1 MNSNNKAI
9 TSVSEFITEIERH
22 YSDGKE
28 YFFRGESKDYVT
40 IIPNL
45 YREPTWL
52 IKDSTDY
59 YKRLSIELGLKNTDS
74 ISVIDQ
80 MATLQ
85 HYGAKS
91 RLLDITSNA
100 LIALFFAVE
109 NTAEEK
115 NGIVRVFNGK
125 VFFDSGHTIAAKTAA
140 NFMDIS
146 LIKNFYKYC
155 HDFLNSQEFLKNI
168 REAIIQCSTYGNGLK
183 CSNDLNNVEPYPI
196 NNSAN
201 VIAELRHMTTSEMM
215 KKMPSFDLIDFMEKL
230 NQITKTRERLNKPLA
245 IFFDMHLPQIY
256 LSTFSNDRIKRQQGA
271 FITPPILGGGDR
283 DNPEEVNTLYKAKVK
298 KNFSELKSE
307 YENLHVKNK
316 LPEHL
321 INGKLSSDNAIRS
334 ETKSSDNEK
343 DEKLSE
349 VYQYVKQ
356 LNYELSNQFD
366 DEIKE
371 LRNKFLQLLYD
382 MNYSGYQQALT
393 YSIKKLEKNTIA
405 IDGKSKRKIKQ
416 TLNILGINEGTVYPD
431 LEHISDS
438 LIENLYS
445 WDNGIKF

>member
-183 CSNDLNNVEPYPI
+183 WSNDLNNVEPYPI

-283 DNPEEVNTLYKAKVK
+283 DNPEEVNTLYKAKV
-298 KNFSELKSE
+298 
-307 YENLHVKNK
+307 
-316 LPEHL
+316 
-321 INGKLSSDNAIRS
+321 
-334 ETKSSDNEK
+334 
-343 DEKLSE
+343 
-349 VYQYVKQ
+349 
-356 LNYELSNQFD
+356 
-366 DEIKE
+366 
-371 LRNKFLQLLYD
+371 
-382 MNYSGYQQALT
+382 
-393 YSIKKLEKNTIA
+393 
-405 IDGKSKRKIKQ
+405 
-416 TLNILGINEGTVYPD
+416 
-431 LEHISDS
+431 
-438 LIENLYS
+438 
-445 WDNGIKF
+445 